1 MDGKKILERVKTG
14 SAGVLFAAVLFG
26 TGCAS
31 TIQVVDQSKVPEPR
45 GYIGFVSRLDL
56 KIEEAGSA
64 SHPGGVWYYEHDS
77 FSEKKPEEYI
87 MDLRTTY
94 MGLELQNPVVASAS
108 PLSEKLDNF
117 RRMED
122 AGAAAVVM
130 FSLFEEQIKHENAA
144 IEHLITSGAESYAES
159 LSFFPEFEDYETGPD
174 EYLNL
179 LRRATE
185 AVDIP
190 VIGSL
195 NGITNEGWVD
205 TARLMQDAGAS
216 GIELNAYYIPANLYM
231 DGREVEQRYLE
242 VLKAVKA
249 AVSIPVA
256 MKLSPFFSATGNMA
270 RQFDEAGADALVL
283 FNRFYQPDLDLDEMQ
298 VVTDLKL
305 STPDEIR
312 LPLLWIGVLHGR
324 INASLAATTGV
335 HSPQELIKYLLAGAD
350 VVMSTSGMLRH
361 GIGFLTTLVE
371 GLQDW
376 MAAREYES
384 VAQLRG
390 SMSQVNCLNPG
401 AFERANYIKI
411 LENYKAEY
419 E

>member
-1 MDGKKILERVKTG
+1 
-14 SAGVLFAAVLFG
+14 
-26 TGCAS
+26 
-31 TIQVVDQSKVPEPR
+31 
-45 GYIGFVSRLDL
+45 
-56 KIEEAGSA
+56 
-64 SHPGGVWYYEHDS
+64 
-77 FSEKKPEEYI
+77 

-94 MGLELQNPVVASAS
+94 MGLELKNPVVASAS
-108 PLSEKLDNF
+108 PLSEKFDNF

-144 IEHLITSGAESYAES
+144 IEHLITSGSESYAES
-159 LSFFPEFEDYETGPD
+159 LSYFPEFEDYETGPD

-190 VIGSL
+190 VIASL

-283 FNRFYQPDLDLDEMQ
+283 FNRFYQPDLDLEEME

-305 STPDEIR
+305 STPAEIR

-324 INASLAATTGV
+324 INASLAASTGV
-335 HSPQELIKYLLAGAD
+335 HSPLELIKYLLTGAD
-350 VVMSTSGMLRH
+350 AVMTTSGMLRY
-361 GIGFLTTLVE
+361 GIGFLTTLVD
-371 GLQDW
+371 GLQEW
-376 MAAREYES
+376 MEAKQYDS
-384 VAQLRG
+384 VSQLRG
-390 SMSQVNCLNPG
+390 AMSQINCLNPG
-401 AFERANYIKI
+401 AFERANYIRI

>member
-1 MDGKKILERVKTG
+1 
-14 SAGVLFAAVLFG
+14 
-26 TGCAS
+26 
-31 TIQVVDQSKVPEPR
+31 
-45 GYIGFVSRLDL
+45 
-56 KIEEAGSA
+56 
-64 SHPGGVWYYEHDS
+64 
-77 FSEKKPEEYI
+77 

-94 MGLELQNPVVASAS
+94 MGLELKNPVVASAS
-108 PLSEKLDNF
+108 PLSEEFDNF

-144 IEHLITSGAESYAES
+144 IEHLITSGSESYAES
-159 LSFFPEFEDYETGPD
+159 LSFFPEFEDYDTGPD

-190 VIGSL
+190 VIASL

-283 FNRFYQPDLDLDEMQ
+283 FNRFYQPDLDLEEME

-305 STPDEIR
+305 STPAEIR

-324 INASLAATTGV
+324 INASLAASTGV
-335 HSPQELIKYLLAGAD
+335 HSPLELIKYLLTGAD
-350 VVMSTSGMLRH
+350 AVMTTSGMLRY
-361 GIGFLTTLVE
+361 GIGFLTTLVD

-376 MAAREYES
+376 MEAKQYDS
-384 VAQLRG
+384 VSQLRG
-390 SMSQVNCLNPG
+390 AMSQINCLNPG

-411 LENYKAEY
+411 LDNYKPEY

>member
-1 MDGKKILERVKTG
+1 
-14 SAGVLFAAVLFG
+14 
-26 TGCAS
+26 
-31 TIQVVDQSKVPEPR
+31 
-45 GYIGFVSRLDL
+45 
-56 KIEEAGSA
+56 
-64 SHPGGVWYYEHDS
+64 
-77 FSEKKPEEYI
+77 
-87 MDLRTTY
+87 MDLSTTY
-94 MGLELQNPVVASAS
+94 MGLELKHPVVASAS

-144 IEHLITSGAESYAES
+144 IEYLITSGAESSAES
-159 LSFFPEFEDYETGPD
+159 LSYFPDFEDYETGPD

-190 VIGSL
+190 VMGSL

-216 GIELNAYYIPANLYM
+216 GIELNAYYIPSRLYT

-242 VLKAVKA
+242 ILKAVKA
-249 AVSIPVA
+249 AVSVPVA

-283 FNRFYQPDLDLDEMQ
+283 FNRFYQPDMDLDEME

-335 HSPQELIKYLLAGAD
+335 HSPVELIKYLLAGAD
-350 VVMSTSGMLRH
+350 VVMTTSGMLQQ
-361 GIGFLTTLVE
+361 GIGFLTTLVD
-371 GLQDW
+371 GLRDW
-376 MAAREYES
+376 MEARQYDS
-384 VAQLRG
+384 VAQLKG

>member
-1 MDGKKILERVKTG
+1 
-14 SAGVLFAAVLFG
+14 
-26 TGCAS
+26 
-31 TIQVVDQSKVPEPR
+31 
-45 GYIGFVSRLDL
+45 
-56 KIEEAGSA
+56 
-64 SHPGGVWYYEHDS
+64 
-77 FSEKKPEEYI
+77 
-87 MDLRTTY
+87 MDLRTKY
-94 MGLELQNPVVASAS
+94 MGLELQHPVVASAS

-144 IEHLITSGAESYAES
+144 IEHLITSGADSNAES

-195 NGITNEGWVD
+195 NGITNEGWVE
-205 TARLMQDAGAS
+205 TARLMQEAAA
-216 GIELNAYYIPANLYM
+216 GIELNAYYIPAKLYL
-231 DGREVEQRYLE
+231 DGREVEQRYLD

-283 FNRFYQPDLDLDEMQ
+283 FNRFYQPDLDLNEMQ

-335 HSPQELIKYLLAGAD
+335 HSPAELIKYLLAGAD

-371 GLQDW
+371 GLQTW
-376 MAAREYES
+376 MEAREYES
-384 VAQLRG
+384 VEQLRG
-390 SMSQVNCLNPG
+390 SMSQINCLNPD

>member
-1 MDGKKILERVKTG
+1 
-14 SAGVLFAAVLFG
+14 
-26 TGCAS
+26 
-31 TIQVVDQSKVPEPR
+31 
-45 GYIGFVSRLDL
+45 
-56 KIEEAGSA
+56 
-64 SHPGGVWYYEHDS
+64 
-77 FSEKKPEEYI
+77 

-94 MGLELQNPVVASAS
+94 MGLELKNPVVASAS

-117 RRMED
+117 MRMED

-144 IEHLITSGAESYAES
+144 IEHLITSGSESYAES
-159 LSFFPEFEDYETGPD
+159 LSYFPEFEDYETGPD

-185 AVDIP
+185 AVNIP
-190 VIGSL
+190 VIASL

-242 VLKAVKA
+242 VLRAVKA
-249 AVSIPVA
+249 AVTIPVA

-283 FNRFYQPDLDLDEMQ
+283 FNRFYQPDLDLEEME
-298 VVTDLKL
+298 VITDLKL
-305 STPDEIR
+305 STPAEIR

-324 INASLAATTGV
+324 INASLAASTGV
-335 HSPQELIKYLLAGAD
+335 HSPQELIKYLLTGAD
-350 VVMSTSGMLRH
+350 AVMTTSGMLRY
-361 GIGFLTTLVE
+361 GIGFLTTLLD

-376 MAAREYES
+376 MEAKQYDS
-384 VAQLRG
+384 VTQLRG
-390 SMSQVNCLNPG
+390 SMSQINCLNPG

>member
-1 MDGKKILERVKTG
+1 
-14 SAGVLFAAVLFG
+14 
-26 TGCAS
+26 
-31 TIQVVDQSKVPEPR
+31 
-45 GYIGFVSRLDL
+45 
-56 KIEEAGSA
+56 
-64 SHPGGVWYYEHDS
+64 
-77 FSEKKPEEYI
+77 

-94 MGLELQNPVVASAS
+94 MGLELKHPIVASAS

-159 LSFFPEFEDYETGPD
+159 LSFFPAFEEYETGPD

-195 NGITNEGWVD
+195 NGVTNEGWVN

-216 GIELNAYYIPANLYM
+216 GIELNAYYIPAKLYT

-242 VLKAVKA
+242 ILKAVKA
-249 AVSIPVA
+249 AVTVPVA

-283 FNRFYQPDLDLDEMQ
+283 FNRFYQPDMDLDEME
-298 VVTDLKL
+298 VITDLKL

-312 LPLLWIGVLHGR
+312 LPLLWLGVLHGR
-324 INASLAATTGV
+324 INASLAASTGV
-335 HSPQELIKYLLAGAD
+335 HSPAEVIKYLLAGAD
-350 VVMSTSGMLRH
+350 VVMTTSGMLQQ
-361 GIGFLTTLVE
+361 GIGFLTTLVD
-371 GLQDW
+371 GLQAW
-376 MAAREYES
+376 MEARQYDS
-384 VAQLRG
+384 VAQLKG
-390 SMSQVNCLNPG
+390 AMSQANCLNPG